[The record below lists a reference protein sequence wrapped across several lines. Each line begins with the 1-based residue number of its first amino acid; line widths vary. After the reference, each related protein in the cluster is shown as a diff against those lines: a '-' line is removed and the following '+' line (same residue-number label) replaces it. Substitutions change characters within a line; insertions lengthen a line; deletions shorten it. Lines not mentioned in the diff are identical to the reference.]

1 MLATSVLTTP
11 IVPEVVVAFG
21 VLSFMWLPLVFA
33 AYAIGRKRVGLKFFF
48 IVTTTEAVA
57 VALALYLHHEVFVQ

>member
-1 MLATSVLTTP
+1 
-11 IVPEVVVAFG
+11 VVAA
-21 VLSFMWLPLVFA
+21 SFRGLR
-33 AYAIGRKRVGLKFFF
+33 GRKRVGLKFFF

>member
-1 MLATSVLTTP
+1 
-11 IVPEVVVAFG
+11 
-21 VLSFMWLPLVFA
+21 MWLPLVFA